1 MDSLIL
7 VSAGIVFGVLVYF
20 LFRMRMQ
27 NSGLNQALILEQDMK
42 NAIADREKERH
53 DEYLFMLTNSVGVLE
68 DLASKLYDSEIIIDG
83 VTNEFKQ
90 DLAAIVHVL
99 KATPVNYYSAKL
111 GTYGLPTSAGEF
123 DGLELLKSRAPG
135 LGNYK
140 CIEILL
146 VARIMLNNKID
157 VVKATNTFI
166 SSVNLKKVV

>member
-1 MDSLIL
+1 MDSLIIVSCGL
-7 VSAGIVFGVLVYF
+7 VFAVLVYF
-20 LFRMRMQ
+20 LFRLYLQ

-68 DLASKLYDSEIIIDG
+68 DLAHKLYDGDIIIDG

-99 KATPVNYYSAKL
+99 KTTPVNYYSAKL
-111 GTYGLPTSAGEF
+111 GTYELPTSAGEF
-123 DGLELLKSRAPG
+123 DGLELLKARAPG
-135 LGNYK
+135 LRNYK
-140 CIEILL
+140 CIEVLL

-157 VVKATNTFI
+157 VVKATDTFI
-166 SSVNLKKVV
+166 SSLNFKKAV